1 MFLRNYWYVGAYS
14 DEVTCEP
21 MGRVLLGE
29 PVVLFRTQDGKAV
42 ALEDRCAHR
51 LLPLSMG
58 KVIGDVIQCHYH
70 ALEFDD
76 TGACVRIPGQERIP
90 PQMKV
95 KSYPV
100 VERDNCVF
108 VWMGEAGDADESEA
122 PEFFGMLFQDG
133 WSVTK
138 VHCHVQGHY
147 QLVIDN
153 LLDLSHL
160 ATVHASTVG
169 SMHVADLADVET
181 ERDGD
186 RVKVSRWTM
195 DVPAARTYR
204 QFGNYDSNIDR
215 WQISE
220 FIPPSYF
227 RINNGSA
234 AAGTG
239 ARQGKGEKRWDFWVC
254 HGITPST
261 EDSTH
266 YFWHLG
272 HRLWTDDMD
281 EVNEF
286 YEQCHNVVG
295 EDIAVFEA
303 QQRNIN
309 VDPDAPMVDIG
320 YDAGPLLARR
330 IIDRLLKEEAAA
342 RPGKA
347 A

>member
-14 DEVTCEP
+14 DEVTHEP
-21 MGRVLLGE
+21 LSRVLLGE
-29 PVVLFRTQDGKAV
+29 PVVLFRTKSGAPV

-58 KVIGDVIQCHYH
+58 KVIGDAIQCHYH
-70 ALEFDD
+70 ALEFDG

-100 VERDNCVF
+100 FERDNCLF
-108 VWMGEAGDADESEA
+108 IWMGSSEDADEA
-122 PEFFGMLFQDG
+122 KVPEIFGKLFQEG
-133 WSVTK
+133 WGNTK
-138 VHCHVQGHY
+138 LHCRVEGNY

-169 SMHVADLADVET
+169 SMHVADMAQVET
-181 ERDGD
+181 GRDGD

-195 DVPAARTYR
+195 DVPAAKTYQ
-204 QFGNYDSNIDR
+204 QFGNYDANIDR

-220 FIPPSYF
+220 FSPPSYF

-234 AAGTG
+234 VAGTG
-239 ARQGKGEKRWDFWVC
+239 AREGKGEKPWDFWVC

-272 HRLWTDDMD
+272 HKLWTDNRADI
-281 EVNEF
+281 EEF
-286 YEQCHNVVG
+286 YEQCYDVVG

-303 QQRNIN
+303 QQRTIN
-309 VDPDAPMVDIG
+309 LDPSAPMREIG
-320 YDAGPLLARR
+320 YDAGPLLARQ
-330 IIDRLLKEEAAA
+330 IIDRLLEEEAT
-342 RPGKA
+342 GKSR
-347 A
+347 

>member
-14 DEVTCEP
+14 DEITREP
-21 MGRVLLGE
+21 LSRVLLGE
-29 PVVLFRTQDGKAV
+29 PIVLFRTDSGAPV

-58 KVIGDVIQCHYH
+58 KVIGDTIQCHYH
-70 ALEFDD
+70 ALEFDR

-95 KSYPV
+95 KSYPIF
-100 VERDNCVF
+100 ERDNCLV
-108 VWMGEAGDADESEA
+108 VWMGSSEEADESKV
-122 PEFFGMLFQDG
+122 PEIFGNLFQEG
-133 WSVTK
+133 WSTIK
-138 VHCHVQGHY
+138 VHCHVEGNY

-169 SMHVADLADVET
+169 SMHVADMDQVET
-181 ERDGD
+181 KRDDD
-186 RVKVSRWTM
+186 RIKVSRWTI

-204 QFGNYDSNIDR
+204 QFGKYDTNIDR

-220 FIPPSYF
+220 FFPPSYF

-234 AAGTG
+234 VAGTG
-239 ARQGKGEKRWDFWVC
+239 ARQGKGEKPWDFWVC

-272 HRLWTDDMD
+272 HKLWTDNR
-281 EVNEF
+281 EEIEEF
-286 YEQCHNVVG
+286 YKQCRDVVG

-303 QQRNIN
+303 QQKTIN
-309 VDPDAPMVDIG
+309 LDPSAPMREIG
-320 YDAGPLLARR
+320 YDAGPVLARQ
-330 IIDRLLKEEAAA
+330 IIDRLLEEEAT
-342 RPGKA
+342 GKSRKYV
-347 A
+347 